1 MVVSSSAY
9 HTLRGFVMPFR
20 ACLLALLLCVAVGT
34 AAELKTLKGEV
45 VKGDIVSVTAKEIV
59 VDVEGEQRTI
69 ATVQLVSVDYNTLPK
84 MPAGPYI
91 DVELVDGTLLHCS
104 TVSFKKKEI
113 TVKLLGNGVEAKMP
127 FDIVSSV
134 LRSAEDPAIQAAWAA
149 RIAAKQ
155 RNFDAVVVNAGNGIL
170 NAIECTI
177 QEADDKGENLTF
189 KLKSSGNDAT
199 KPLTAFIGLTFQRQL
214 DANAAAVL
222 CKLTDTGHSSLMVSA
237 VAVKDGN
244 LEVKTSAG
252 LTLVYKPDQLVRLD
266 YSSANIAY
274 LSDLTPS
281 RVEEPENAFERY
293 RKDRNQDNG
302 PIRLRGTGTTYPKG
316 LSFHPTTKLEF
327 NLKGEYRTL
336 QGLAGIDELVGG
348 WDRPIIL
355 TISAD
360 GKELVQETFQR
371 TGKVDVLEINK
382 NVKGV
387 KVLKIEVACQP
398 GDLELGLH
406 LDLADIRLLK

>member
-1 MVVSSSAY
+1 MP
-9 HTLRGFVMPFR
+9 LRASLF
-20 ACLLALLLCVAVGT
+20 ALLLCVAAAS

-45 VKGDIVSVTAKEIV
+45 VKGEVVSVTPKEIV
-59 VDVEGEQRTI
+59 LDVDGEQRTF
-69 ATVQLVSVDYNTLPK
+69 ATAQLVSVDYAALPK

-91 DVELVDGTLLHCS
+91 DVELVDGTLLHCATFS
-104 TVSFKKKEI
+104 IKKKEV
-113 TVKLLGNGVEAKMP
+113 TAKLLGSGVEAKLSL
-127 FDIVSSV
+127 DLVTSV
-134 LRSAEDPAIQAAWAA
+134 LRSAEDPAIQAAWAT

-155 RNFDAVVVNAGNGIL
+155 RNFDTVVVNAGNGVL

-199 KPLTAFIGLTFQRQL
+199 KPLSAFIGLTFQRQL
-214 DANAAAVL
+214 DTNATAVL
-222 CKLTDTGHSSLMVSA
+222 CRLTDTGHSTLMVSA
-237 VAVKDGN
+237 IEVKDGS
-244 LEVKTSAG
+244 LHVKTSAG
-252 LTLVYKPDQLVRLD
+252 VTFICKPEQLVRLD

-281 RVEEPENAFERY
+281 RVDQPENAFQQY

-302 PIRLRGTGTTYPKG
+302 PIRLRGSGTNYAKG
-316 LSFHPTTKLEF
+316 LSFHPTTTLEY

-348 WDRPIIL
+348 WDRPVIL

-360 GKELVQETFQR
+360 GKQIVQETFQR
-371 TGKVDVLEINK
+371 TAKTEALEINK
-382 NVKGV
+382 NVKGI
-387 KVLKIEVACQP
+387 KVLKIEVTCES
-398 GDLELGLH
+398 GDLDLGLH